1 MSKNN
6 SKQWI
11 PEIVYE
17 EGEGQLPF
25 IHVPPGEEDPKLLF
39 IFISR
44 QTGEFE
50 PGPEGEDI
58 PVTEMDLR
66 QFVDLSLLILV
77 ASTADILNDIAS
89 QKIQLLIHNKI
100 PNLDTTTLVVRW
112 VVLSRPV

>member
-66 QFVDLSLLILV
+66 QFVDKCRSLLGLEPLKSAVKKGEAI
-77 ASTADILNDIAS
+77 TKN
-89 QKIQLLIHNKI
+89 
-100 PNLDTTTLVVRW
+100 VRDN
-112 VVLSRPV
+112 VGG